1 MTPLEWIKNVISV
14 CAAGIDR
21 ENEQKTQGDV
31 EKLAEIYNNYNVEQQ
46 ESIHQILREQ
56 FQMNDALYIL
66 SFLVKYLNLD
76 AFGED
81 IIWHVCRE
89 NKDCFLGSMVE
100 AQLEIYGTALYKQK
114 RMLHRK
120 NVQNFMQALNLPDG
134 RSREQEKNKKRIVIV
149 AEQLLSIKHAPTL
162 ITLEFAYI
170 LQEKMNY
177 EVCII
182 TCPLDY
188 HLPFDLWVDPRYY
201 YGGFEGVRDIPYKGV
216 KIRNIGFSMEDGS
229 LDRCSRMLHMIA
241 AWKPWLVLEL
251 GVTNPLADLC
261 REFTVT
267 VAMAMTTECPVSEA
281 DILIRYVPG
290 TGAYEEACKK
300 ELLPRQKQIFM
311 QEKLPVIAQE
321 AEKECVPDELGLPE
335 GKFFVAVVGNRL
347 DLEIDEAFLNIMKQ
361 IMDAAE
367 NVDFAVIGDA
377 EKLQEKLADTSYGK
391 RIHFLGYCMDL
402 PGTYRALHL
411 YLNPRR
417 LGGGWSSAM
426 ALMAG
431 LPVVTLPACD
441 VAYNVGGEFTVTTEE
456 EMVDAVI
463 RYASDDVFYAQ
474 KKQIAIEKGRDGGE
488 QKMLEYVTS
497 LFTRIQENVE

>member
-76 AFGED
+76 AFWED

-377 EKLQEKLADTSYGK
+377 EKLQEKLADTS
-391 RIHFLGYCMDL
+391 
-402 PGTYRALHL
+402 
-411 YLNPRR
+411 
-417 LGGGWSSAM
+417 
-426 ALMAG
+426 
-431 LPVVTLPACD
+431 
-441 VAYNVGGEFTVTTEE
+441 
-456 EMVDAVI
+456 
-463 RYASDDVFYAQ
+463 
-474 KKQIAIEKGRDGGE
+474 
-488 QKMLEYVTS
+488 
-497 LFTRIQENVE
+497 

>member
-1 MTPLEWIKNVISV
+1 
-14 CAAGIDR
+14 
-21 ENEQKTQGDV
+21 
-31 EKLAEIYNNYNVEQQ
+31 
-46 ESIHQILREQ
+46 
-56 FQMNDALYIL
+56 
-66 SFLVKYLNLD
+66 
-76 AFGED
+76 
-81 IIWHVCRE
+81 
-89 NKDCFLGSMVE
+89 
-100 AQLEIYGTALYKQK
+100 
-114 RMLHRK
+114 
-120 NVQNFMQALNLPDG
+120 
-134 RSREQEKNKKRIVIV
+134 
-149 AEQLLSIKHAPTL
+149 
-162 ITLEFAYI
+162 
-170 LQEKMNY
+170 MNY

-216 KIRNIGFSMEDGS
+216 KIRNIGCSMEDGS
-229 LDRCSRMLHMIA
+229 LERCSRMLHMIA

-261 REFTVT
+261 REFTTT

-290 TGAYEEACKK
+290 TGAYEEACKR
-300 ELLPRQKQIFM
+300 ELLSYQKQIFM

-321 AEKECVPDELGLPE
+321 AEKECVPDELRLPE

-361 IMDAAE
+361 IIDAAE

-377 EKLQEKLADTSYGK
+377 EKLQEKLAGTSYGK
-391 RIHFLGYCMDL
+391 RIHFLGYYMDL
-402 PGTYRALHL
+402 LGTYRALHL

>member
-1 MTPLEWIKNVISV
+1 MTPLEWTKNVISV
-14 CAAGIDR
+14 CVAGIDR
-21 ENEQKTQGDV
+21 ENEQKTQDDA
-31 EKLAEIYNNYNVEQQ
+31 EKLAEIYNNYSAEQQ
-46 ESIHQILREQ
+46 ESVHQILREQ

-76 AFGED
+76 AFWED

-89 NKDCFLGSMVE
+89 NKDCFVGSMVE
-100 AQLEIYGTALYKQK
+100 AQLEIYGTAPYKQK
-114 RMLHRK
+114 RMLHRN
-120 NVQNFMQALNLPDG
+120 NVRNFMQALNLPDD
-134 RSREQEKNKKRIVIV
+134 RSKEQEKNKNRIVIV
-149 AEQLLSIKHAPTL
+149 TEQLLSIKHAPTL

-182 TCPLDY
+182 TCPLDA

-201 YGGFEGVRDIPYKGV
+201 YGGFEGVREIPYKGV
-216 KIRNIGFSMEDGS
+216 NIKNIGFSMEDGS
-229 LDRCSRMLHMIA
+229 LERCSRMLHMIA
-241 AWKPWLVLEL
+241 AWRPWLVLEL

-261 REFTVT
+261 REFTTT

-300 ELLPRQKQIFM
+300 ELLPYQKQIFM

-321 AEKECVPDELGLPE
+321 AEKECVPDDLGLPE

-367 NVDFAVIGDA
+367 NVDFAIIGDA
-377 EKLQEKLADTSYGK
+377 EKLQEKLEGTSYGK

-402 PGTYRALHL
+402 LGTYRALHL

-441 VAYNVGGEFTVTTEE
+441 VAYNVGDEFTVMTEE
-456 EMVDAVI
+456 EIVDAVV
-463 RYASDDVFYAQ
+463 RYASDDVFYGQ
-474 KKQIAIEKGRDGGE
+474 KKRIAIEKGRDGGE

-497 LFTRIQENVE
+497 LFTRIQENME

>member
-76 AFGED
+76 AFWED

-229 LDRCSRMLHMIA
+229 L
-241 AWKPWLVLEL
+241 E
-251 GVTNPLADLC
+251 
-261 REFTVT
+261 
-267 VAMAMTTECPVSEA
+267 
-281 DILIRYVPG
+281 
-290 TGAYEEACKK
+290 
-300 ELLPRQKQIFM
+300 
-311 QEKLPVIAQE
+311 
-321 AEKECVPDELGLPE
+321 
-335 GKFFVAVVGNRL
+335 
-347 DLEIDEAFLNIMKQ
+347 
-361 IMDAAE
+361 
-367 NVDFAVIGDA
+367 
-377 EKLQEKLADTSYGK
+377 
-391 RIHFLGYCMDL
+391 
-402 PGTYRALHL
+402 
-411 YLNPRR
+411 
-417 LGGGWSSAM
+417 
-426 ALMAG
+426 
-431 LPVVTLPACD
+431 
-441 VAYNVGGEFTVTTEE
+441 
-456 EMVDAVI
+456 
-463 RYASDDVFYAQ
+463 
-474 KKQIAIEKGRDGGE
+474 
-488 QKMLEYVTS
+488 
-497 LFTRIQENVE
+497 

>member
-1 MTPLEWIKNVISV
+1 MTPLEWVKNIISA

-21 ENEQKTQGDV
+21 ENEQRTQDDA
-31 EKLAEIYNNYNVEQQ
+31 EKLAEIYENYNIEQQ
-46 ESIHQILREQ
+46 ESVHQILREQ

-76 AFGED
+76 AFWED

-89 NKDCFLGSMVE
+89 NQDCFLGSMVE
-100 AQLEIYGTALYKQK
+100 AQLEIYGTAPYKQK

-120 NVQNFMQALNLPDG
+120 NVRNFMQTLNLPDD
-134 RSREQEKNKKRIVIV
+134 RIAEQERNKKRIVIV
-149 AEQLLSIKHAPTL
+149 TEQLLSIMHAPTL

-216 KIRNIGFSMEDGS
+216 KIRNIGCSMEDGS
-229 LDRCSRMLHMIA
+229 LERCSRMLHMIA

-261 REFTVT
+261 REFTTT

-290 TGAYEEACKK
+290 TGAYEEACKR
-300 ELLPRQKQIFM
+300 ELLSYQKQIFM

-321 AEKECVPDELGLPE
+321 AEKECVPDELGLP
-335 GKFFVAVVGNRL
+335 GR
-347 DLEIDEAFLNIMKQ
+347 EIL
-361 IMDAAE
+361 
-367 NVDFAVIGDA
+367 
-377 EKLQEKLADTSYGK
+377 
-391 RIHFLGYCMDL
+391 C
-402 PGTYRALHL
+402 
-411 YLNPRR
+411 
-417 LGGGWSSAM
+417 GGCWQ
-426 ALMAG
+426 
-431 LPVVTLPACD
+431 PA
-441 VAYNVGGEFTVTTEE
+441 
-456 EMVDAVI
+456 
-463 RYASDDVFYAQ
+463 
-474 KKQIAIEKGRDGGE
+474 
-488 QKMLEYVTS
+488 
-497 LFTRIQENVE
+497 

>member
-76 AFGED
+76 ALWED

-229 LDRCSRMLHMIA
+229 LERCSRMLHMIA

-261 REFTVT
+261 REFTAT

-290 TGAYEEACKK
+290 TGAYEEACKR
-300 ELLPRQKQIFM
+300 ELLSYQKQIFM
-311 QEKLPVIAQE
+311 QEKMPVIAQE
-321 AEKECVPDELGLPE
+321 AEKECVPDELG
-335 GKFFVAVVGNRL
+335 
-347 DLEIDEAFLNIMKQ
+347 
-361 IMDAAE
+361 
-367 NVDFAVIGDA
+367 
-377 EKLQEKLADTSYGK
+377 
-391 RIHFLGYCMDL
+391 L

-431 LPVVTLPACD
+431 LPVVTLPVCD
-441 VAYNVGGEFTVTTEE
+441 VAYNVGGEFTVATEE